1 MVDKREN
8 IPDNMT
14 IAEASV
20 YWDSASVAD
29 HDSRIVEFEYAPDDH
44 ITIVAIAS
52 DMAQKVERQAQANGI
67 SVETLVN
74 LWIQEKLTAVSPKA
88 G

>member
-14 IAEASV
+14 IAEASA
-20 YWDSASVAD
+20 YWDNASVSD
-29 HDSRIVEFEYAPDDH
+29 HDSHIVEFEYTPDDH
-44 ITIVAIAS
+44 ITIVTIAS
-52 DMAQKVERQAQANGI
+52 DMAQKVEQQARANGI

-74 LWIQEKLTAVSPKA
+74 LWIQEKLTAVSP
-88 G
+88 